1 MPDSLHRAANYLAA
15 RKACQYARRFVV
27 KGATQGINNTYT
39 SQQRVSLESAVSDL
53 RECSLAKDP
62 YNLET
67 DLSIHIFYK
76 VTELCKKFSL
86 GNCFELSLLSL
97 EYLVMNEPDVRA
109 EVFTLSGG
117 DHTFLV
123 VGRNPASQIH
133 SPETWGKN
141 AFFCDPWANKV
152 YPAHKYPIHLRN
164 HYSRTY
170 LNNTTEDFLNHTE
183 KFDKTRH
190 VFKRMDTL
198 TTTYLRT
205 ADAPL
210 HKQQIKSL
218 FEQRATS
225 IQHAIQSLIAALQP
239 IAQSIEEEYGAQ
251 DAKHVMIKRLVSE
264 LTVQIDCITAIMK
277 QGIDF
282 KESYLNVRMTLQDY
296 LKEHTIRYWKSMI
309 LSESDRNT
317 LFTYHYPLSPKTIWM
332 QFFQIPPKTAAKVMD
347 RLEKAQDELQ
357 AHLHPF

>member
-27 KGATQGINNTYT
+27 KGATQSINNTYS
-39 SQQRVSLESAVSDL
+39 SQQRVSLDSAISDL
-53 RECSLAKDP
+53 RGLSLAKDP

-76 VTELCKKFSL
+76 VTELCKKYSL

-123 VGRNPASQIH
+123 VGRNPASPLH

-164 HYSRTY
+164 HYSTSY
-170 LNNTTEDFLNHTE
+170 LNNTKGDCLNHTE

-190 VFKRMDTL
+190 AFKRMDTL

-205 ADAPL
+205 ADTPL
-210 HKQQIKSL
+210 HKQQIKNL
-218 FEQRATS
+218 FEERAAS
-225 IQHAIQSLIAALQP
+225 IQHAIQSLVVNLQP
-239 IAQSIEEEYGAQ
+239 IAQSVEEEHGPQ
-251 DAKHVMIKRLVSE
+251 DAKHVMIKNLVSE
-264 LTVQIDCITAIMK
+264 LTVQIDCITTIMK
-277 QGIDF
+277 QDVDF
-282 KESYLNVRMTLQDY
+282 KEPYLKVRMTLQDF
-296 LKEHTIRYWKSMI
+296 LKELTVRYWKSMI
-309 LSESDRNT
+309 LSESNRNT
-317 LFTYHYPLSPKTIWM
+317 LFTYRYPLSPKTLWM
-332 QFFQIPPKTAAKVMD
+332 QFFHIPPKTAQQIMD
-347 RLEKAQDELQ
+347 RLEAAQNELQ
-357 AHLHPF
+357 SHLHQF